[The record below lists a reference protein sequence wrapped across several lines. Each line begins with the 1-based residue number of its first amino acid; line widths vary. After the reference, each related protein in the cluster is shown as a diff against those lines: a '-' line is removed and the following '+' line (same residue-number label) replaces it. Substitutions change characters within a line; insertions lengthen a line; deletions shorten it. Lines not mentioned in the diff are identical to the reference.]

1 MFGLAIC
8 SDWPVCAEIETASF
22 NATVKTLAVL
32 RKRVS
37 NGDFSSSSAV
47 SCP

>member
-1 MFGLAIC
+1 MLCLATC
-8 SDWPVCAEIETASF
+8 SDWPAYAEIETASF
-22 NATVKTLAVL
+22 NATVTTLAVL

-37 NGDFSSSSAV
+37 NGDFSSSSAA